1 MSTNYSFR
9 LCGTYGIEKRSSSL
23 ESYRFKFKSL
33 PSPIYQLYHSDKLVN
48 KPLFPPVENYNN
60 IADIISLLWLLNQ
73 MESVKQQALNICYI
87 PSPSPNLQ

>member
-23 ESYRFKFKSL
+23 SHTDSNL
-33 PSPIYQLYHSDKLVN
+33 NPSPHPSTSCITQDKLVN
-48 KPLFPPVENYNN
+48 KPLFPPVENYNS

-73 MESVKQQALNICYI
+73 MES
-87 PSPSPNLQ
+87 